1 MALAGLLGQIARGAA
16 RIPRAID
23 GAMWE
28 KNRTV
33 EELDDLPED
42 PAGAAYDPQTG
53 KIIRV
58 RETVDRTRPSR
69 IAQGLGEVIRAGI
82 VAAGSPTPGHV
93 GTAQDIFGGMKA
105 VEQDRQVRQDR
116 ATQQQ
121 QRRTAEQM
129 AARKMARE
137 ERESES
143 GIALNDARIS
153 QEEAQS
159 EMYQAQ
165 AEKARQ
171 RTPDF
176 VDFYKRMKAS
186 NPEFSEE
193 AIISAWIKQPYG
205 SWDNVTT
212 EEGVMKMNKATGK
225 TERVGSRPM
234 PFTRGTLYK
243 GAPGTKAQWLF
254 SPMMRGDGTI
264 AGTAQTID
272 AGVNVPPR
280 QQPFTR
286 PRITLDTDE
295 EGNRRR
301 TNLDTG
307 ESTPLGYKARPTG
320 KPSAAKP
327 SPIKREVA
335 KSKEGGAKPTRKAT
349 PEMLRAFASEMKVDL
364 ATARKMFQD
373 EGYEVQ

>member
-129 AARKMARE
+129 AARKMALV
-137 ERESES
+137 ER
-143 GIALNDARIS
+143 
-153 QEEAQS
+153 
-159 EMYQAQ
+159 
-165 AEKARQ
+165 
-171 RTPDF
+171 
-176 VDFYKRMKAS
+176 
-186 NPEFSEE
+186 
-193 AIISAWIKQPYG
+193 
-205 SWDNVTT
+205 
-212 EEGVMKMNKATGK
+212 
-225 TERVGSRPM
+225 
-234 PFTRGTLYK
+234 
-243 GAPGTKAQWLF
+243 
-254 SPMMRGDGTI
+254 
-264 AGTAQTID
+264 
-272 AGVNVPPR
+272 
-280 QQPFTR
+280 
-286 PRITLDTDE
+286 
-295 EGNRRR
+295 
-301 TNLDTG
+301 
-307 ESTPLGYKARPTG
+307 
-320 KPSAAKP
+320 
-327 SPIKREVA
+327 
-335 KSKEGGAKPTRKAT
+335 
-349 PEMLRAFASEMKVDL
+349 
-364 ATARKMFQD
+364 
-373 EGYEVQ
+373 